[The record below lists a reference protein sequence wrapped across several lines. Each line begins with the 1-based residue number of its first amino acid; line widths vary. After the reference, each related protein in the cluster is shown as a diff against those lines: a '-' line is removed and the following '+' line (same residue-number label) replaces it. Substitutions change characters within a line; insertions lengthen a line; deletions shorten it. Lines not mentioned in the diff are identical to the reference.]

1 MKILA
6 KKYHKLSLN
15 HSFWMYVHQLSYLGS
30 HIAWFCGIS
39 WVSELMGF
47 HGDIWWFNMIYLWIL
62 WDLPGFD
69 GDLDIPWKST
79 RNGESIG
86 TLSSGQV
93 WASRI
98 YPTQSCELTITNWD
112 LTGTS
117 DFSTS
122 TMVSWPSAER
132 NLARHV
138 YLINKNYIIGIC
150 GVPQFAS

>member
-1 MKILA
+1 
-6 KKYHKLSLN
+6 
-15 HSFWMYVHQLSYLGS
+15 
-30 HIAWFCGIS
+30 
-39 WVSELMGF
+39 
-47 HGDIWWFNMIYLWIL
+47 MIDLWIL

-98 YPTQSCELTITNWD
+98 YPTQICELTITNWD

-122 TMVSWPSAER
+122 TMVS
-132 NLARHV
+132 
-138 YLINKNYIIGIC
+138 
-150 GVPQFAS
+150 